1 MRALL
6 VLALCCALAAAEPRR
21 AKGRSGGRK
30 PNFKIV
36 EDPSAV
42 PQVSASEKDVS
53 NREGKGMVFY
63 ISYENCKYKVSDPVF
78 RKSFISRSS
87 LAPSHWSREL
97 SLIG

>member
-6 VLALCCALAAAEPRR
+6 VLFLCCALAAAEPRR

-53 NREGKGMVFY
+53 NREGKGML
-63 ISYENCKYKVSDPVF
+63 IDYKEYGSMLEACLRYFKTSVN
-78 RKSFISRSS
+78 
-87 LAPSHWSREL
+87 
-97 SLIG
+97 G